1 MRQRLESWA
10 DYFGGVGLALLV
22 VTGIFYLLRQ
32 PNERLYILAG
42 LGVVF
47 IAIYIYARP
56 QQFRET
62 VTSRGARYGSNA
74 LLVIVAFIGLIGML
88 NWLSG
93 RYNSNYDVTANK
105 SNSLSELTIKVL
117 QDLKEPVKAT
127 AFYTTLRADPQGL
140 SDAQD
145 KLKAYARYS
154 EKFTYRFVD
163 PQAEPQI
170 ANDYKVQFDGTIVL
184 ERGTRKENAL
194 NSDEQTLTNAL
205 LKVSQDKQQVVY
217 FTTGHGEHGIEDS
230 GDNGISSLKSRLEAF
245 NFKSDTVNLR
255 VVTGTLPSDLV
266 ALVVAGPKQKFDP
279 TEVQVLQN
287 YLDKSNGRVFI
298 MLDPQA
304 DNGLETLIKS
314 WGVNVRNDVIFD
326 PSLSITGRPQIL
338 VVNSYKNHP
347 TTSDLAGYTMVLPG
361 VRSLSADTPPPT
373 GKSVSTLFSASGNS
387 WGEVNFD
394 SIKSQNPAFDANADT
409 KGPVDLAYASEA
421 SGGDHPAR
429 LVVMGNSTF
438 VSNGTLRSLQ
448 GTVND
453 LFAVDVVSWLAGQE
467 NLIAI
472 PPKPTASY
480 PLLLNADQA
489 NFVFLS
495 SFLFLPGVVLLIGAI
510 IWWRRR

>member
-32 PNERLYILAG
+32 PTDRLIILAV

-47 IAIYIYARP
+47 IALYIYARP
-56 QQFRET
+56 QQVRQT
-62 VTSRGARYGSNA
+62 VTSRGARYGSN
-74 LLVIVAFIGLIGML
+74 LLLITVAFIGLIAML

-93 RYNSNYDVTANK
+93 RYNGHYDITANK

-117 QDLKEPVKAT
+117 QDMKEPIKAT
-127 AFYTTLRADPQGL
+127 AFYTTLRADPQSL
-140 SDAQD
+140 ADAQD
-145 KLKAYARYS
+145 KLKEYARYS
-154 EKFTYRFVD
+154 DKFTYRFVD
-163 PQAEPQI
+163 PQSEPQI

-194 NSDEQTLTNAL
+194 NSDEQTLTNAI

-217 FTTGHGEHGIEDS
+217 FTTGHGEHGIDDS
-230 GDNGISSLKSRLEAF
+230 GDNGIVGIKTRLEAF
-245 NFKSDTVNLR
+245 NFKSDTINLR
-255 VVTGTLPSDLV
+255 VVTATLPSDLV
-266 ALVVAGPKQKFDP
+266 ALVIAGPKQKFDP
-279 TEVQVLQN
+279 AEAQTVQN
-287 YLDKSNGRVFI
+287 YLDKGNGRVLI

-304 DNGLETLIKS
+304 DNGLEALLKS
-314 WGVNVRNDVIFD
+314 WGLNVRNDAVFD
-326 PSLSITGRPQIL
+326 QSSSITGRPQIL
-338 VVNSYKNHP
+338 VVNTYKNHV
-347 TTSDLAGYTMVLPG
+347 TTSDLTGFTMVLPG
-361 VRSLSADTPPPT
+361 VRSLFADNPPPA
-373 GKSVSTLFSASGNS
+373 GKSATALFSSSGNS
-387 WGEVNFD
+387 WGETNFD
-394 SIKSQNPAFDANADT
+394 SIKNQNPVFDANADT
-409 KGPVDLAYASEA
+409 RGPVDLAYAVEA
-421 SGGDHPAR
+421 SSGDHPAR
-429 LVVMGNSTF
+429 LMVMGNSTF
-438 VSNGTLRSLQ
+438 VTNSTLRSLQ

-453 LFAVDVVSWLAGQE
+453 LFVIDVVNWLAGQE

-495 SFLFLPGVVLLIGAI
+495 SFLFLPGAVLLIGAI